1 MLLPHTNCL
10 VIIFTQNYRHVH
22 SGPKYIPLKTV
33 HTCSFEINRY
43 YCCLA
48 YLVVTTMYTSSRLP
62 FD

>member
-1 MLLPHTNCL
+1 MLLPHTNCP
-10 VIIFTQNYRHVH
+10 VIIFHPKLQTRTQW
-22 SGPKYIPLKTV
+22 PKYIPLKTA